1 MYIYLHV
8 HVHLSTCTWY
18 IYLHVCVHIS
28 TCTFIYMYISI
39 QLDCE
44 TCDYELSE
52 SADLPPDYKP
62 AQRFP
67 VSYNL
72 PHVIS

>member
-1 MYIYLHV
+1 
-8 HVHLSTCTWY
+8 
-18 IYLHVCVHIS
+18 
-28 TCTFIYMYISI
+28 MYISTQI
-39 QLDCE
+39 DCE